1 MGAMRPG
8 PACAA
13 LLVCGAGAR
22 HVAPAPGDDRTVAS
36 GVPVTYGTDQ
46 SLPKGTRIVWDFGDG
61 TPPVEGA
68 RVEHAFPHSGIY
80 RVTETVI
87 AAEGGKQSASANAT
101 VLRRPVA

>member
-22 HVAPAPGDDRTVAS
+22 HVAPAPCVDRTVAS

-68 RVEHAFPHSGIY
+68 RVEHAFPRSGTF
-80 RVTETVI
+80 RTTQTVI
-87 AAEGGKQSASANAT
+87 GSDGEKRSATATAT
-101 VLRRPVA
+101 VLRR